1 MSEKQPASVPRA
13 AKRIG
18 VGARGATVVTTQDER
33 RRADGLGHAG
43 RRAALGRRAA
53 EHELQAGAMHELT
66 HDRPPRPEGAVAVRS
81 REEDRPRRSE
91 ERRAALCREWCQRW
105 HAAATRRWW
114 RMAYTFDGGRVVTV
128 RPAPTPVPELS
139 AWDETGREGK
149 FSSALGRLCLA
160 PGVSSLGDACYVD
173 RVGHYGPTG
182 HGGSVVRL
190 IGGADNYGEAFVAP
204 GPSRGQVS
212 YSSSPT
218 ALRASRGS
226 VKTSMSWTS
235 SSRTVK
241 IKAAFCWTR
250 ALLARPQPPMV

>member
-66 HDRPPRPEGAVAVRS
+66 HDRPPRPEGGVAVRS

-149 FSSALGRLCLA
+149 FSSALGRLCWPQA
-160 PGVSSLGDACYVD
+160 SP
-173 RVGHYGPTG
+173 
-182 HGGSVVRL
+182 
-190 IGGADNYGEAFVAP
+190 
-204 GPSRGQVS
+204 PSRTPAMWTGSDTMAPLDTAGQWYAS
-212 YSSSPT
+212 SAARTTTERRSSPPGRQGGRSPT
-218 ALRASRGS
+218 
-226 VKTSMSWTS
+226 
-235 SSRTVK
+235 
-241 IKAAFCWTR
+241 
-250 ALLARPQPPMV
+250 PPAPRL